1 MRVLLFYPNLYGMN
15 MLPPAIGLFSAILKR
30 DGHSVNLFDTTI
42 YEGLA
47 AIDSDKMKSDNLNAR
62 PFDDTL
68 LKERARKTDAIDDF
82 KQLVRQFAPDLIAMS
97 VTEDMYPIGLTLLS
111 ALGAHRPKVVAG
123 GVFPTFAPK
132 LALQLSNG
140 CIDYVLKG
148 EGDETLAELCRRLEA
163 GSDLKTLDGLHAVLD
178 GVVVNNGLPR
188 PVDLQTL
195 PEPDY
200 DLSKRA
206 VSIGRC
212 RASCGACS
220 LFRPCADVRIRART
234 AIRRRRWISTRTRT
248 SSSSASS
255 GPI

>member
-30 DGHSVNLFDTTI
+30 EGHSVNLFDTTI

-200 DLSKRA
+200 DLFEESR
-206 VSIGRC
+206 
-212 RASCGACS
+212 
-220 LFRPCADVRIRART
+220 FYRPMQGKLWRMFPVQTMRGCPYTCAYCNSPSQMDIHRP
-234 AIRRRRWISTRTRT
+234 RT